1 MVDKGTPETIREEDG
16 RQTQFAQAEFARTQV
31 AQFHLAQSLITHN
44 PVASAR
50 DLGISELS
58 PTEWRI
64 SDRMMADGDPAALVG
79 FIQRVDDA
87 FEVTDFGRPRER
99 SYFSSFDRA
108 RASLTVR
115 PTPTGTALR

>member
-1 MVDKGTPETIREEDG
+1 MAGNGTRKTIREDG
-16 RQTQFAQAEFARTQV
+16 RQTQFTRTQRTRTPLTQNST
-31 AQFHLAQSLITHN
+31 A
-44 PVASAR
+44 PAR
-50 DLGISELS
+50 DIGISELS

-64 SDRMMADGDPAALVG
+64 SDRMIADGDPAALVG

-108 RASLTVR
+108 TASLAVR
-115 PTPTGTALR
+115 PAPTGAAVR

>member
-1 MVDKGTPETIREEDG
+1 MADNGTRNTLHDNVR
-16 RQTQFAQAEFARTQV
+16 
-31 AQFHLAQSLITHN
+31 
-44 PVASAR
+44 AR

-64 SDRMMADGDPAALVG
+64 SDLLIADGDPAALVG

-87 FEVTDFGRPRER
+87 FEVTNFGRPRER

-108 RASLTVR
+108 TASLTLR
-115 PTPTGTALR
+115 PTPSAASLR

>member
-1 MVDKGTPETIREEDG
+1 MADNGTRKTIREDG
-16 RQTQFAQAEFARTQV
+16 RQTQFTQTQLTQTQLTQTQLTQTPTAPARE
-31 AQFHLAQSLITHN
+31 I
-44 PVASAR
+44 
-50 DLGISELS
+50 GINELS

-64 SDRMMADGDPAALVG
+64 SDRMIADGDPAALVG

-108 RASLTVR
+108 AASLALR
-115 PTPTGTALR
+115 PGPTGTALR

>member
-1 MVDKGTPETIREEDG
+1 VYWSPENDSEVVMADNGTRKTIREDG
-16 RQTQFAQAEFARTQV
+16 RQTQFTQTPTV
-31 AQFHLAQSLITHN
+31 
-44 PVASAR
+44 PAR
-50 DLGISELS
+50 DIGINKLS

-64 SDRMMADGDPAALVG
+64 SDRMIADGDPAALVG

-108 RASLTVR
+108 AASLALR
-115 PTPTGTALR
+115 PGPTRTALR